1 MSTTMS
7 FEQDITEDV
16 ETNTSEDGGHDII
29 EVESTY
35 TYNVATSNRF
45 ANLEQEHDLYQ
56 PEDNRDL
63 EEVSRAK
70 TPEPNSA
77 QHSVPHDEVPEAHGT
92 PYPLPQCV
100 PSTPG
105 HLLALVQ
112 NMKDWGSTSVKTVPL
127 PHMLH
132 DIHKGWLKT

>member
-45 ANLEQEHDLYQ
+45 ANLE
-56 PEDNRDL
+56 
-63 EEVSRAK
+63 
-70 TPEPNSA
+70 
-77 QHSVPHDEVPEAHGT
+77 
-92 PYPLPQCV
+92 
-100 PSTPG
+100 
-105 HLLALVQ
+105 
-112 NMKDWGSTSVKTVPL
+112 
-127 PHMLH
+127 
-132 DIHKGWLKT
+132 